1 MAAVLTS
8 IVSRALEH
16 LVDRLPTTTPRS
28 RRLRRRI
35 RRARRRLAGDGAWRR
50 ADATVVA
57 GRMHLAVATP
67 AEARRQW
74 RERKPLPATFLHP
87 VEPDATTRTRDAAAR
102 LLTGRFSPHRSVAV
116 RDEHLPPQWT
126 APHGRRRTEEMYRH
140 SLRWLEPLVV
150 VAAADDDATA
160 WDAATGVVVSWIAA
174 NSRAPGRSDGAW
186 HDHAV
191 SIRARVL
198 CWFFELYRRRPSPD
212 PAVLHLVVA
221 SINQHGLFLADP
233 STYTPR
239 SNHALETNGSL
250 LAISATVPELRS
262 ADAWEQLA
270 RRRLERYVADAFTD
284 DGFSR
289 EQSPRYHFFILR
301 RLAAL
306 VSYLDAVDRPA
317 PGTVSARLHDAA
329 VVWPWLV
336 RADGSLP
343 RVGDTNDHAIPQW
356 RRSLMDATGAEPP
369 APSPSTTPNPRA
381 DAAALL
387 VSFDA
392 GYAVFRGQ
400 GPDVTAGDSGQAP
413 DATAGDDTHVL
424 FKCNYFRYPHF
435 HHDGLSFVLYAL
447 GREWLIDP
455 GPHSYEYDRWE
466 RRYLCSSSAHNTVEV
481 GARFAMHDVELVDVA
496 RTAAGDRVTAR
507 HHLGHATHTRTVEHR
522 PPRVVHIRDEIV
534 VSDGQTRDVRQLF
547 HVAPDC
553 TAVIG
558 DGGRLVLTAPD
569 GGRCIVSQAGPGL
582 WRLVRGQRHPE
593 PLGWWSPGQLTIEPI
608 TTATYVV
615 QTAATVRHDTTVEVH
630 PPADAWP
637 RGRRSTRAAAVD
649 DATAREALP

>member
-1 MAAVLTS
+1 MVAVLTS

-16 LVDRLPTTTPRS
+16 LVHRLPTTTPRS

-35 RRARRRLAGDGAWRR
+35 RRAQRRLAGHGAWRR

-57 GRMHLAVATP
+57 RRLHPAVGPP
-67 AEARRQW
+67 AAALRQW

-87 VEPDATTRTRDAAAR
+87 VEPDMTTRTREAADR

-116 RDEHLPPQWT
+116 RDEHLPPQWS
-126 APHGRRRTEEMYRH
+126 APHGRWRTEEMYRH

-150 VAAADDDATA
+150 VAAADDDVIA
-160 WDAATGVVVSWIAA
+160 WEAATGVVVSWITA

-198 CWFFELYRRRPSPD
+198 CWFFELYRRRPSSD
-212 PAVLHLVVA
+212 AAVLRLLVA
-221 SINQHGLFLADP
+221 SINQHGLYLADP

-250 LAISATVPELRS
+250 LAICATVPELRS
-262 ADAWEQLA
+262 ADAWARLA
-270 RRRLERYVADAFTD
+270 RWRLERYVADAFTD

-317 PGTVSARLHDAA
+317 PATVSARVHDAA
-329 VVWPWLV
+329 IVWPWLV

-343 RVGDTNDHAIPQW
+343 RVGDTNDRAIPQW
-356 RRSLMDATGAEPP
+356 RRSLADATGAEPP
-369 APSPSTTPNPRA
+369 PPCPSTMPNPRA
-381 DAAALL
+381 DTAGLL

-392 GYAVFRGQ
+392 GYAVFRGHEPGQ
-400 GPDVTAGDSGQAP
+400 PAG
-413 DATAGDDTHVL
+413 GDDTQVL

-481 GARFAMHDVELVDVA
+481 GARFDVHDVDLADVS
-496 RTAAGDRVTAR
+496 RTATGDRVSVR
-507 HHLGHATHTRTVEHR
+507 HLLGHATHTRTVEHR
-522 PPRVVHIRDEIV
+522 PPRVVHVRDEV
-534 VSDGQTRDVRQLF
+534 VVTDGQTHDVRQLF

-553 TAVIG
+553 TAVVG
-558 DGGRLVLTAPD
+558 DDGRLVLTAPD
-569 GGRCIVSQAGPGL
+569 GGRCIISQAGAGT
-582 WRLVRGQRHPE
+582 WRLVRAQRHPE
-593 PLGWWSPGQLTIEPI
+593 PLGWWSPGQHTIEPI

-615 QTAATVRHDTTVEVH
+615 QTATIVRHDTTVEVH
-630 PPADAWP
+630 PPADAL
-637 RGRRSTRAAAVD
+637 GRARAGRAAHAAAVG
-649 DATAREALP
+649 DASPQEALR